1 MKSIYTL
8 FLLFSCSLTLSP
20 KLFANHAM
28 AVDLTYAC
36 LDEAEQTYTVTLDFY
51 FDCGSVIIQQPA
63 ASVPVNIFS
72 TSCGQALE
80 VELTRDTNIEGE
92 EVSQL
97 CDDIL
102 DNGQSNC
109 ENGDFPGVKKY
120 IFQGTV
126 KLPQKCEDWI
136 FSYRLN
142 ELEFRSATITNLVSP
157 ELQKIYVQATL
168 DNTQGCNSAPSFASI
183 PVGYYCT
190 QTSTFTQGA
199 IETDGDELQFSL
211 IQPLNNFGAPI
222 PYTNGATPNNPF
234 LTDSFSFD
242 NTTGEIQFETNL
254 AQFPVVAVLVEE
266 YRNGK
271 VIGSVIRDMQFVV
284 LDCENQG
291 VEAVTLPQIPDGES
305 SFTVCAGQNVHLDFE
320 FGDADIEDEI
330 SVTVRNIADFNGASF
345 IQTSTT
351 LNPATGDFD
360 WFPTIADE
368 GLHILEIEVSDNRC
382 PISSGLVYAYT
393 IEVVGEP
400 VAGPDLSYCE
410 AGGPLLVEIE
420 GGGEFTWFPT
430 DHLTFLNT
438 ENSLVE
444 IQPNGIT
451 EGTVL
456 TYAVTNECGLVD
468 ELNVTVVQDV
478 LLDFSEDVTICQG
491 DFAAMFAL
499 PIIGDPSFYTYTWS
513 PADEVDNPTA
523 AAVIANPTENTTYS
537 VSVRSNESGCTVNHD
552 FNIGVSSFTGEVNVS
567 AEDTDLCLGESTQ
580 LTATGIFNAALNCGI
595 EADIENCGGEAA
607 IYELGVGEGSDV
619 TYTPYHGDKKGNRLQ
634 ILYKQEDLAAIGMQS
649 GFINSIAFNVTNL
662 LSNGNLT
669 YHEMSIKMGC
679 TDVEVINDFQLGLQE
694 VYFANEFNTA
704 DDWNVHEF
712 FRSYK
717 WDGVSNLLVEICYND
732 ATVSSGNALFDQIAY
747 TTVDY
752 ACVFRAFSS
761 SGGGCNLGLGPNINN
776 GFKRPDIQFNVCPP
790 QPEIPP
796 KISWMPTETL
806 DDPNIANPIATPIE
820 TTTYTVTFDD
830 NGCSGSAEITI
841 NVPSAA
847 DFTIRPDTSICE
859 AQNVQLYLEG
869 DLPPTATFEWS
880 PIEGLNNPIIEN
892 PIATVTET
900 TTYQVI
906 VSLNDACN
914 SQITQEVTITV
925 GGLGNATIS
934 EEETICGGETAD
946 LLAAGG
952 TTYQWSP
959 PETLT
964 CSDCP
969 NPTANP
975 TSSTVYQ
982 VTITND
988 SGCSAMLTT
997 AIEVGGL
1004 ENANVSEGGTICPG
1018 EIFALSATGGTS
1030 YEWSPST
1037 DLSCKDCPNP
1047 EANPTATTTYQV
1059 LISDDSGCS
1068 TTLETTIEVSDAPT
1082 ITFISPNQSAVKGEE
1097 LQLEVTGDFDSV
1109 TWSSTTGVID
1119 FEVENPLIIVQENIT
1134 FLVEV
1139 TDANGCST
1147 TAMVSIEALDTPERE
1162 PCTGIV
1168 VPTAFSPNE
1177 DGINDRF
1184 FPHPGS
1190 FDQLLQFT
1198 IYNRWGKEVFSTTT
1212 AAEGWDGI
1220 LKNEVQDMGAYA
1232 YIVEAV
1238 CGEETLRKQG
1248 WVMLIR

>member
-1 MKSIYTL
+1 MKSIYT
-8 FLLFSCSLTLSP
+8 FLLLFFCTLTIPQKLS
-20 KLFANHAM
+20 ANHAM

-36 LDEAEQTYTVTLDFY
+36 LNEAEQTYTVTLDFY
-51 FDCGSVIIQQPA
+51 FDCGSVIIQSPA
-63 ASVPVNIFS
+63 LSVPINIFS
-72 TSCGQALE
+72 SSCGEALE
-80 VELTRDTNIEGE
+80 LELTRDPNIDGE

-97 CDDIL
+97 CEDIL
-102 DNGQSNC
+102 NNGESNC

-120 IFQGTV
+120 IFEGTV
-126 KLPQKCEDWI
+126 KLPKKCEDWT

-199 IETDGDELQFSL
+199 IETDGDDLQFSL

-222 PYTNGATPNNPF
+222 PYTNGAMPNNPF
-234 LTDSFSFD
+234 ITDSFSFD
-242 NTTGEIQFETNL
+242 DTTGEIQFETNL

-266 YRNGK
+266 FRNGK

-291 VEAVTLPQIPDGES
+291 VEAVILPQVPDGES

-320 FGDADIEDEI
+320 FMDADTEDEI
-330 SVTVRNIADFNGASF
+330 SVTARNIADFNGADFS
-345 IQTSTT
+345 QVSNV
-351 LNPATGDFD
+351 LNPAMANFD
-360 WFPTIADE
+360 WFPTIEDA

-393 IEVVGEP
+393 IEVIGEP
-400 VAGPDLSYCE
+400 LAGPDLSYCE
-410 AGGPLLVEIE
+410 AGGALQVVIE
-420 GGGEFTWFPT
+420 GGGEFAWFPS
-430 DHLTFLNT
+430 DFLTFLND

-444 IQPNGIT
+444 IQPTGLS
-451 EGTVL
+451 EGEVF

-468 ELNVTVVQDV
+468 ELNITMVQDV
-478 LLDFSEDVTICQG
+478 LLDFSEDATICQG

-499 PIIGDPSFYTYTWS
+499 PIIGDPSLYTYEWS
-513 PADEVDNPTA
+513 PTDAVDNPTA
-523 AAVIANPTENTTYS
+523 AAVIANPTESTTYS
-537 VSVRSNESGCTVNHD
+537 VSVRSNDSGCTVTHD

-567 AEDTDLCLGESTQ
+567 AEDTDLCLGENSQ
-580 LTATGIFNAALNCGI
+580 LTAIGNFNAVLNCGI
-595 EADIENCGGEAA
+595 EAGVQNCGNETVV
-607 IYELGVGEGSDV
+607 YELGISEGSDV

-634 ILYKQEDLAAIGMQS
+634 ILYKQEDLIAIGMKS

-679 TDVEVINDFQLGLQE
+679 TDVELINDFQLGLQE

-717 WDGVSNLLVEICYND
+717 WDGESNLLVEICYND
-732 ATVSSGNALFDQIAY
+732 ATVSSGNALFDQVAY

-752 ACVFRAFSS
+752 ACVFRSFSS
-761 SGGGCNLGLGPNINN
+761 SGGGCNLGTGPNINN

-790 QPEIPP
+790 QPETLP
-796 KISWMPTETL
+796 KISWMPSETL
-806 DDPNIANPIATPIE
+806 NDPNVANPIATPTE

-841 NVPSAA
+841 NVPTVS
-847 DFTIRPDTSICE
+847 DFAIRPDTSICE
-859 AQNVQLYLEG
+859 AGNVQLYVEG
-869 DLPPTATFEWS
+869 DFPLTATFEWLPTEGLDS
-880 PIEGLNNPIIEN
+880 PIIKN

-900 TTYQVI
+900 VTYQVI

-914 SQITQEVTITV
+914 SEITQEATITV
-925 GGLGNATIS
+925 GGLGNATIN

-946 LLAAGG
+946 LLASGG
-952 TTYQWSP
+952 TIYEWSP
-959 PETLT
+959 IENLT

-969 NPTANP
+969 NPIANP
-975 TSSTVYQ
+975 LTSTVYQ

-988 SGCSAMLTT
+988 SDCSAALTT
-997 AIEVGGL
+997 AIEVSGL
-1004 ENANVSEGGTICPG
+1004 EGVGISEGGTICSE

-1030 YEWSPST
+1030 YEWLPIEN
-1037 DLSCKDCPNP
+1037 LSCSDCPEP
-1047 EANPTATTTYQV
+1047 EASPTITTNYQV
-1059 LISDDSGCS
+1059 VISDDSGCS
-1068 TTLETTIEVSDAPT
+1068 TTLETTIEVSNAPT
-1082 ITFISPNQSAVKGEE
+1082 ITFISPDQVAVKGEE
-1097 LQLEVTGDFDSV
+1097 LQLEVIGDFA
-1109 TWSSTTGVID
+1109 TIMWSSAVGVID
-1119 FEVENPLIIVQENIT
+1119 FEVANPVITVQENVT
-1134 FLVEV
+1134 YTVEV
-1139 TDANGCST
+1139 MNENACST
-1147 TAMVSIEALDTPERE
+1147 TAIISIEALDAPERE

-1168 VPTAFSPNE
+1168 LPTAFSPNE
-1177 DGINDRF
+1177 DGINDSF
-1184 FPHPGS
+1184 FPHPES
-1190 FDQLLQFT
+1190 FDELLQFT
-1198 IYNRWGKEVFSTTT
+1198 IYNRWGKEVYSTTT
-1212 AAEGWDGI
+1212 TAEGWDGI

-1232 YIVEAV
+1232 YIVEAI
-1238 CGEETLRKQG
+1238 CDGKTLRKQG